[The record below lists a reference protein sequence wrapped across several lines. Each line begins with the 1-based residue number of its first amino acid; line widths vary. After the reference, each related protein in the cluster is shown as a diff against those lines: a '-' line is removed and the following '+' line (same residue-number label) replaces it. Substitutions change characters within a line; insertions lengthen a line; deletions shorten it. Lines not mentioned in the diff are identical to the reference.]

1 MGDWHFL
8 SYVHLG
14 SSFWRV
20 YLVVMENILKVT
32 CQGCGHKQ
40 EIKMNL
46 PMPVDAAVKIL
57 NEARCENCGSKELAI

>member
-1 MGDWHFL
+1 MGDWHYR

-14 SSFWRV
+14 SSFRRA
-20 YLVVMENILKVT
+20 VMENILKVT